1 VATLAFVAPGPG
13 RFSVRELSAGASRAA
28 ARKRARRHV
37 RSTRTR
43 SRRAG
48 TVHVRLRLTS
58 AGRAAL
64 ARGGRLPLRLRV
76 GFKPDGGATRART
89 VRLTV
94 RP

>member
-1 VATLAFVAPGPG
+1 
-13 RFSVRELSAGASRAA
+13 VRELSAGASRAA

-43 SRRAG
+43 ARRAG

-64 ARGGRLPLRLRV
+64 ARRGRLPLRLRV
-76 GFKPDGGATRART
+76 GFKPDSGTTRARA

>member
-1 VATLAFVAPGPG
+1 M
-13 RFSVRELSAGASRAA
+13 RELSAGASRAA
-28 ARKRARRHV
+28 AHKRARRHV

-43 SRRAG
+43 ARRAG

-64 ARGGRLPLRLRV
+64 ARRGRLPLRLRG
-76 GFKPDGGATRART
+76 GFKPDSGTTRART